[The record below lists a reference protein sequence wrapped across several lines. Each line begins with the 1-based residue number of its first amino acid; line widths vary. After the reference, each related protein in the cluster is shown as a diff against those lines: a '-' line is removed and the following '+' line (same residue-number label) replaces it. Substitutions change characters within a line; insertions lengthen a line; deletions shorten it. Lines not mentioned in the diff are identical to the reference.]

1 MFEKLGEFF
10 TKLIAEMCRNGLENI
25 FKNINATAES
35 IGNELGT
42 SPRDYNSEIFSILE
56 RLAETVILPI
66 AGMILSIVIIMNL
79 FNAMLNERERKDP
92 FELYIKFFLK
102 TTIAIILT
110 TNAFK
115 ITTFIL
121 DISQNIVDK
130 AIKVLNNDTVI
141 NLGENLDN
149 FQAFLE
155 TLTIGKTILIGLT
168 LFITYIIVWI
178 IHILSYVVIL
188 GRFIEIFMRI
198 ALSPLA
204 FSTFF
209 NDKFSGVGFNFVK
222 SMIAITIQAF
232 LIMVVIALYKGM
244 LVNLV
249 VDISTEDSLN
259 LFLVQILATSITLIF
274 SLFQTNRIAN
284 SIFNS
289 N

>member
-1 MFEKLGEFF
+1 MFEMIGDFF
-10 TKLIAEMCRNGLENI
+10 SKLIAELCRNGLENI
-25 FKNINATAES
+25 FNNINATAEN

-42 SPRDYNSEIFSILE
+42 NPADYNSAIFSLLE
-56 RLAETVILPI
+56 KLSETVIVPI
-66 AGMILSIVIIMNL
+66 AGMILTVVIIINL
-79 FNAMLNERERKDP
+79 FNSVLDERQRKDP
-92 FELYIKFFLK
+92 IELYIKFFLK
-102 TTIAIILT
+102 TIIAILLT

-115 ITTFIL
+115 ITNYIL
-121 DISQNIVDK
+121 EMGQGIVEK
-130 AIKVLNNDTVI
+130 AIQVLNDDTVI
-141 NLGENLDN
+141 NLNENLDN

-155 TLTIGKTILIGLT
+155 TLSVGKTILIGLT
-168 LFITYIIVWI
+168 LFITYIIIWI

-209 NDKFSGVGFNFVK
+209 SREFNGIGFNFVK
-222 SMIAITIQAF
+222 GMIAITIQAF

-249 VDISTEDSLN
+249 VDISTEESLN

-284 SIFNS
+284 SIFNA